1 MRSDPQYPL
10 NVAFIE
16 NKTDLKQKTE
26 FSRFRASVCTH
37 HLQLLERVSNL
48 IFGEKN
54 CCLFWNHF
62 RHLCSSASIC
72 LSLICFNGNLR
83 AGDGLFSFL
92 FPLSLNRTAGLR
104 SSSNQNKQTQEDIK
118 HSRTNRPSTKTPGD
132 IHCKKQKTVLFPF
145 PGLPVASTESI
156 PNWSLRPSRS
166 KPRAADGGLT
176 GPHVV
181 KHPRI
186 LSWRQTSPPSRV
198 AGEQD
203 GQETRSAP
211 LWEFT
216 LIHWLQPLICDE
228 NKLFLT
234 SALLST
240 GRNVSYRDLKRKE
253 RAGGADHLDFYLL

>member
-1 MRSDPQYPL
+1 M
-10 NVAFIE
+10 
-16 NKTDLKQKTE
+16 KQKTE

-48 IFGEKN
+48 IFGEKKS
-54 CCLFWNHF
+54 LFCFGIISVTSALLPLFVLVWF
-62 RHLCSSASIC
+62 ALTVTCELETDCS
-72 LSLICFNGNLR
+72 LSF
-83 AGDGLFSFL
+83 FL
-92 FPLSLNRTAGLR
+92 YLWTEQRGLR

-118 HSRTNRPSTKTPGD
+118 HPRTDRPSIKTPGD

-186 LSWRQTSPPSRV
+186 LAWRQTSPPSRA

-253 RAGGADHLDFYLL
+253 RAGGADHLDFYLVYLL